1 MEREGSRTRR
11 AAALLGVAVLV
22 AAAVGGAYA
31 LTRGSSVANRIVVS
45 EDGCGFGWTPPR
57 SGRTVFTVANTT
69 PKTVYSVEIMNA
81 SLSSI
86 YGQIDA
92 LAPSTDLPL
101 DVVLPPGTYLFR
113 CQTAAGDTLVS
124 PTGEVRGAPVADAHP
139 YTPADDV
146 QMHFAMV
153 DYRASLMPIMRRLVA
168 DTDRLAAAVRS
179 GRLETARRLWLPAHL
194 DYARLG
200 VAYDTFGQ
208 FNDEIN
214 GRPLG
219 LVGGVHSPR
228 FQGFLRL
235 EYGLW
240 HGQSVTRLTP
250 VVTALDTA
258 VHGLLARFP
267 KMAIPDGDLSLR
279 AHEILENTLQF
290 ELTGETDEGSNTN
303 LATAWANVQGTG
315 LALHALHSVLG
326 NANPA
331 LLASATAG
339 LSRLDGILESY
350 RRPDGSWL
358 PLQSLSIAQH
368 ERLDGSLS
376 GLLEH
381 LELIPDEL
389 QPAPAGEA
397 DD

>member
-1 MEREGSRTRR
+1 VNRRRT
-11 AAALLGVAVLV
+11 AVLLGAGVLV
-22 AAAVGGAYA
+22 AVAAVGGYA
-31 LTRGSSVANRIVVS
+31 LTRGSGVPNRIVVS
-45 EDGCGFGWTPPR
+45 QDGCGFGWTPPR
-57 SGRTVFTVANTT
+57 SGRTVFTVENTT

-124 PTGEVRGAPVADAHP
+124 PTGQVHGAPVIDAHP

-146 QMHFAMV
+146 QMQFAMV
-153 DYRASLMPIMRRLVA
+153 DYRASLMPVLQRLVA
-168 DTDRLAAAVRS
+168 DTDRLSAAVRS
-179 GRLETARRLWLPAHL
+179 GELGTARRLWLPAHL
-194 DYARLG
+194 DYAQLG
-200 VAYDTFGQ
+200 VAYDTFGE

-214 GRPLG
+214 ERPVG
-219 LVGGVHSPR
+219 LVGGVRSPK
-228 FQGFLRL
+228 FHGFLRL

-240 HGQSVTRLTP
+240 HGQSVATLTP

-315 LALHALHSVLG
+315 LAVHALRSVLG
-326 NANPA
+326 TANPT
-331 LLASATAG
+331 LLANATAG
-339 LSRLDGILESY
+339 LGRLSGILASY
-350 RRPDGSWL
+350 RRPDGTWAA
-358 PLQSLSIAQH
+358 LQSLTIAQH
-368 ERLDGSLS
+368 EQLDGTLS
-376 GLLEH
+376 GLLEQ

-389 QPAPAGEA
+389 QPAPTGEA